1 MNWLCIPVRR
11 GTRDW
16 PRRRNVRPR
25 TRAVFPCCAYRTER
39 ASMST
44 YRIGA
49 VVEGDRVGFSNN
61 KSQIVASDQGK
72 TLHVLYHKYQKEI
85 EDAKAL
91 LGDGFEAKPLEE
103 DVV

>member
-1 MNWLCIPVRR
+1 
-11 GTRDW
+11 
-16 PRRRNVRPR
+16 
-25 TRAVFPCCAYRTER
+25 
-39 ASMST
+39 MST

-103 DVV
+103 DVVIFLTKSEAEFLVANRLACVE